1 QMVSRYP
8 VMITFINR
16 INPRSYDAHTRKVGM
31 DLIKTFDFNDNHYYE
46 LGYNMSRP
54 VAGTNL
60 E

>member
-1 QMVSRYP
+1 
-8 VMITFINR
+8 
-16 INPRSYDAHTRKVGM
+16 M

-46 LGYNMSRP
+46 LGYDMSRP